1 MSAFCLPVY
10 AISVS
15 SPTIIYE
22 VNLDSDPAI
31 SDEFEA
37 WLREHIR
44 SMLKLKGFLSATL
57 YTVESDQDG
66 PRHRYTVHYVLESHA
81 ALEQSLG
88 EHAAATHRAGIE
100 RFGQQFSLD
109 HRVLTESEAG
119 DGLAASMYCRNCA
132 SPIRGQYCASCGQR
146 SQVRVITL
154 WELTRD
160 MVGDIADL
168 DSRIWR
174 SLIPL
179 LFRPGQLTVDYL
191 QGRRAR
197 YMPPFRMYLV
207 LSILFF
213 LLVSIFSDG
222 DKLFEVNSSPDG
234 SEAKLEIA
242 RDVLSEVT
250 AEDPGNPEA
259 ARQLQ
264 QARDALARVPDA
276 QEQSTADREP
286 DNQQSADQQCADLD
300 VHLGVD
306 LPWITEAEAEA
317 RVRELCLK
325 IVADE
330 GKGLT
335 RALLENVPKML
346 FIFLP
351 LIALVLKGLYP
362 LSRRFYVEH
371 LLFAIHFPAFVF
383 LALIL
388 EMPMAELARAV
399 DFPTW
404 PLTTLLSL
412 YIPFYLYKSMRKVYM
427 QGRAATL
434 YKYILLLFSYF
445 FSLLM
450 TFLATL
456 AFTAFTL

>member
-1 MSAFCLPVY
+1 M
-10 AISVS
+10 S

-31 SDEFEA
+31 SAEFEA

-44 SMLKLKGFLSATL
+44 SMLGQKGFLSATL
-57 YTVESDQDG
+57 YSVESDQDG
-66 PRHRYTVHYVLESHA
+66 PRPRYTVHYLLESHA

-88 EHAAATHRAGIE
+88 EHAAATHQAGVE
-100 RFGQQFSLD
+100 RFGQQFTLA
-109 HRVLTESEAG
+109 HRVLTESEAA

-132 SPIRGQYCASCGQR
+132 APIRGQYCAGCGQR

-191 QGRRAR
+191 RGRRAR

-213 LLVSIFSDG
+213 LLVSVFNDSDN
-222 DKLFEVNSSPDG
+222 LFEINSSTDD
-234 SEAKLEIA
+234 SEAQLEIA
-242 RDVLSEVT
+242 RDRLSELT
-250 AEDPGNPEA
+250 AENLGNPEA
-259 ARQLQ
+259 AQQLQ
-264 QARDALARVPDA
+264 QARDALARTPDS
-276 QEQSTADREP
+276 QEQSDADSDLE
-286 DNQQSADQQCADLD
+286 DQKSAEQTCADMD
-300 VHLGVD
+300 IHMGGD

-325 IVADE
+325 VVGDK

-335 RALLENVPKML
+335 RALLQNVPKML

-362 LSRRFYVEH
+362 LSRRYYVEH
-371 LLFAIHFPAFVF
+371 LLFAIHFHAFVF

-388 EMPMAELARAV
+388 EMPMAELAKAV
-399 DFPTW
+399 GFPTW
-404 PLTTLLSL
+404 PLTTILSL
-412 YIPFYLYKSMRKVYM
+412 YIPYYLYKSMRRVYM

>member
-1 MSAFCLPVY
+1 MFCPPVP
-10 AISVS
+10 AIPVN
-15 SPTIIYE
+15 PATIIYE
-22 VNLDSDPAI
+22 VNLDTDPAI
-31 SDEFEA
+31 SDEFEV
-37 WLREHIR
+37 WLREHIQ
-44 SMLKLKGFLSATL
+44 SLLKLKGFLSATL
-57 YTVESDQDG
+57 YAVESDQDG
-66 PRHRYTVHYVLESHA
+66 PRHRYTVHFLLESHA

-88 EHAAATHRAGIE
+88 EHAAATHRAGLE
-100 RFGQQFSLD
+100 RFGKQFTLD

-119 DGLAASMYCRNCA
+119 EGLAASMYCRNCA
-132 SPIRGQYCASCGQR
+132 FPIRGQYCGGCGQR

-179 LFRPGQLTVDYL
+179 LSKPGQLTVDYL

-207 LSILFF
+207 HSILFF
-213 LLVSIFSDG
+213 VLFAVFSDS
-222 DKLFEVNSSPDG
+222 DQLFQVDTSSDDTG
-234 SEAKLEIA
+234 EQLEAA
-242 RDVLSEVT
+242 REQLSELA
-250 AEDPGNPEA
+250 AEDPDNPEV

-264 QARDALARVPDA
+264 RARDALDRMPDG
-276 QEQSTADREP
+276 QEQSDAGNEP
-286 DNQQSADQQCADLD
+286 DSEKSAEQTCADMD
-300 VHLGVD
+300 ITIGGD
-306 LPWITEAEAEA
+306 LPWMTEAEIEA

-325 IVADE
+325 VVADK

-351 LIALVLKGLYP
+351 LIALVLKALYP
-362 LSRRFYVEH
+362 LSRRYYVEH
-371 LLFAIHFPAFVF
+371 LLFAIHFHAFVF

-388 EMPMAELARAV
+388 EMPLAQLATAWEW
-399 DFPTW
+399 PTW
-404 PLTTLLSL
+404 PLTTVLSL
-412 YIPFYLYKSMRKVYM
+412 YIPYYLYKSMRRVYM

-434 YKYILLLFSYF
+434 YKYVLLLFSYF
-445 FSLLM
+445 FSLMM